1 MVMIVKHRG
10 VSSVITGTLVIL
22 IIAAFATLIIF
33 SSYVQTRRR
42 LSLLSY
48 ASDKS
53 HEKLVL
59 SLKSDTVLSIYNS
72 WGKSSK
78 VISVQFVNSFGDSV
92 FFQSVSAIVPPHT
105 TIDIQIP
112 NITTY
117 TSNYGTIYIYVSTEL
132 GNTFALVAS

>member
-10 VSSVITGTLVIL
+10 VSSGITGTLVIL

-53 HEKLVL
+53 HEKLIL

-78 VISVQFVNSFGDSV
+78 VISVQFVNSFGGSV
-92 FFQSVSAIVPPHT
+92 FFQSVSVIVPLRKA
-105 TIDIQIP
+105 INIQIP
-112 NITTY
+112 NITIY
-117 TSNYGTIYIYVSTEL
+117 TIQNIIYK
-132 GNTFALVAS
+132 